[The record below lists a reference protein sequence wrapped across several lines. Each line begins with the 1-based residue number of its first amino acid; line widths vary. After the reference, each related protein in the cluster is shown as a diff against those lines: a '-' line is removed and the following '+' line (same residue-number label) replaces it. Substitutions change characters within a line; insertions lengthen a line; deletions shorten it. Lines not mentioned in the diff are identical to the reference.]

1 MRRDLVCVR
10 QMLVYENY
18 SKFISATDTIRK
30 MKNNVNEMK
39 SEMDSLVKN
48 MEGIASRM
56 QTVNSFL
63 GGKRAKVRGLDSMK
77 QGDAS
82 LSGAGRST
90 SPCMPPCGHVVA

>member
-1 MRRDLVCVR
+1 MSAQKLIFVYTILSLHL

-30 MKNNVNEMK
+30 MKNNVNDMK

-56 QTVNSFL
+56 TVVNNFL
-63 GGKRAKVRGLDSMK
+63 AGKRAKVRKGMMWEK
-77 QGDAS
+77 
-82 LSGAGRST
+82 R
-90 SPCMPPCGHVVA
+90 